1 MLAHIISKHCRACVL
16 HQYQVLTVCIPF
28 QHLAL
33 CRFPSEEFYNGQL
46 QTDERIC
53 VERERQ
59 AGELGRFWPG
69 GKLKPLMFCNVIGEE
84 KEVHS
89 GWKEKAKVGQESKF
103 NEKEARQIVSAIK
116 TA

>member
-1 MLAHIISKHCRACVL
+1 MSI
-16 HQYQVLTVCIPF
+16 YQVLILCIPF

-33 CRFPSEEFYNGQL
+33 CKFPSEEFYNGL
-46 QTDERIC
+46 LKTDERIS

-59 AGELGRFWPG
+59 AGELGRFWPRG
-69 GKLKPLMFCNVIGEE
+69 NKPLMFCNVIGEE

-103 NEKEARQIVSAIK
+103 NEEEARQIVK
-116 TA
+116 PEG